1 MALASHTLH
10 DGLSGSLALADG
22 WVGSAGPS
30 EGLGSSRSRD
40 DGDAVLGGLRED
52 EAVWAGSA
60 VLGCQ

>member
-1 MALASHTLH
+1 MTLACHTLH

-22 WVGSAGPS
+22 WVGSASPS
-30 EGLGSSRSRD
+30 EGLGSSRRGD
-40 DGDAVLGGLRED
+40 DGDAVLGGLREH